1 MRVIFLALA
10 LALVV
15 AATGLPLEL
24 IFACDDGRV
33 VTRGEICNPNS
44 EEYKRRQESKRDH
57 EDFVDRYGWDPRERA
72 YYEHPNHI
80 L

>member
-1 MRVIFLALA
+1 MRVWALL

-15 AATGLPLEL
+15 AVTGLPLEL

-33 VTRGEICNPNS
+33 VTRGEICQQ
-44 EEYKRRQESKRDH
+44 RQESKRDH
-57 EDFVDRYGWDPRERA
+57 EDFVDRYGWDPRKRA